1 MKIYKLKLGQTRWFN
16 VLCKNKSQEIRL
28 NRLANRL
35 KNSSQFEMV
44 EIKFKDC
51 VSTIKN
57 TESILYNEILTL
69 NKQ

>member
-1 MKIYKLKLGQTRWFN
+1 MKVYKLKLGQTRWFN
-16 VLCKNKSQEIRL
+16 VLCENKSQEIRL

-44 EIKFKDC
+44 EIKFLNS

-69 NKQ
+69 NN